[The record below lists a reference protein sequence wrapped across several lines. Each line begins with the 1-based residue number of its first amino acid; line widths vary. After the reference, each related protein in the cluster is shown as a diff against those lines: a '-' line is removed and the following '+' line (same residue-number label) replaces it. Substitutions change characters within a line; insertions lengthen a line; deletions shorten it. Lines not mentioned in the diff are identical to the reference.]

1 MLVVI
6 VIFPRQGMMATFLI
20 EQIIYFFASCK
31 QLFVCGG
38 FWPVGWTRS
47 SLKGWLMHFLCL
59 TDFFMESLI
68 LAQDERWRRA

>member
-6 VIFPRQGMMATFLI
+6 VIFPRQGMMATFDRANHL
-20 EQIIYFFASCK
+20 FFC
-31 QLFVCGG
+31 QLQAMLCCLWWFL
-38 FWPVGWTRS
+38 PVGWTRS

-68 LAQDERWRRA
+68 LAQDERWR